1 MQAAAATLFDMSFR
15 NLDIGL
21 LRTFVAVAEKE
32 NFAVAAEQVF
42 RTQAAV
48 SQQMQKLEA
57 ALDCVLFERVGR
69 SKRLTTAGSRLLD
82 YARRIVGLNDEAY
95 RAMTQRAFDEPVKV
109 GACAD
114 AVDSL
119 IPEYLKMCAE
129 VFPGLRVDIQV
140 GRRRWLTSS
149 LRRGE
154 IDLVAMLDPVPNP
167 EFDQVVLRTS
177 PVTWI
182 AGARYHHQPGAPV
195 PLVLIEGACPFHSM
209 AIKSLSEANIPWRVA
224 FQTSTLAGIRAA
236 LRAGMGVTPRTVEM
250 LAPDLK
256 VLDPHAGMPALPTIS
271 YRLYART
278 DKLSESALGISH
290 LISPR

>member
-1 MQAAAATLFDMSFR
+1 LQAATTASFDMSFR

-32 NFAVAAEQVF
+32 NFAMAAEKVF

-57 ALDCVLFERVGR
+57 ALGCALFERAGR
-69 SKRLTTAGSRLLD
+69 SKRMTTEGNRFLD

-95 RAMTQRAFDEPVKV
+95 RAMTQRTFDEPVRI

-119 IPEYLKMCAE
+119 IPEYLEMCAE
-129 VFPGLRVDIQV
+129 AFPGLRVDIQV
-140 GRRRWLTSS
+140 GRSRWLASS
-149 LRRGE
+149 LRRGD
-154 IDLVAMLDPVPNP
+154 IDLVVMLDPAPNP
-167 EFDQVVLRTS
+167 EFEQVVLRTS

-195 PLVLIEGACPFHSM
+195 PLVLIERSCPFHSM
-209 AIKSLSEANIPWRVA
+209 AIKALSEADITWRIV

-256 VLDPHAGMPALPTIS
+256 VLDPHNGMPALPTIS
-271 YRLYART
+271 YRLYARPG
-278 DKLSESALGISH
+278 KLSESAQGVGR

>member
-1 MQAAAATLFDMSFR
+1 MSFR

-32 NFAVAAEQVF
+32 NFAIAAEKVF

-48 SQQMQKLEA
+48 SQQMQKLETVLGCA
-57 ALDCVLFERVGR
+57 LFERVGR
-69 SKRLTTAGSRLLD
+69 NKRLTTEGSRFLE

-95 RAMTQRAFDEPVKV
+95 RAMAQRAFDEPVKV

-114 AVDSL
+114 SVDSL
-119 IPEYLKMCAE
+119 IPGYLEMCAE
-129 VFPGLRVDIQV
+129 AFPGLRVDIQV
-140 GRRRWLTSS
+140 GRSRWLTSS

-154 IDLVAMLDPVPNP
+154 VDLVVMLDPVPNP

-182 AGARYHHQPGAPV
+182 AGSRYHHQAGAPV
-195 PLVLIEGACPFHSM
+195 PLILIEGSCPFRNM
-209 AIKSLSEANIPWRVA
+209 AIKALSEAGIPWRTA

-236 LRAGMGVTPRTVEM
+236 LRAGMGITPRTVEM

-256 VLDPHAGMPALPTIS
+256 VLDPHAGLPALPTIG
-271 YRLYART
+271 YRLYARPG
-278 DKLSESALGISH
+278 KLSESALDVSR
-290 LISPR
+290 LVSPR

>member
-1 MQAAAATLFDMSFR
+1 MSFR

-32 NFAVAAEQVF
+32 NFAIAAEKVF

-48 SQQMQKLEA
+48 SQQMQKLETVLGCA
-57 ALDCVLFERVGR
+57 LFERVGR
-69 SKRLTTAGSRLLD
+69 NKRLTTEGSRFLE

-95 RAMTQRAFDEPVKV
+95 RAMAQRAFDEPVKV

-114 AVDSL
+114 SVDSL
-119 IPEYLKMCAE
+119 IPGYLEMCAE
-129 VFPGLRVDIQV
+129 AFPGLRVDIQV
-140 GRRRWLTSS
+140 GRSRWLTSS

-154 IDLVAMLDPVPNP
+154 VDLVVMLDPVPNP

-182 AGARYHHQPGAPV
+182 AGARYHHQAGAPV
-195 PLVLIEGACPFHSM
+195 PLILIEGSCPFRNM
-209 AIKSLSEANIPWRVA
+209 AIKALSEAGIPWRTA

-236 LRAGMGVTPRTVEM
+236 LRAGMGITPRTVEM

-256 VLDPHAGMPALPTIS
+256 VLDPHAGLPALPTIG
-271 YRLYART
+271 YRLYARPG
-278 DKLSESALGISH
+278 KLSESALDVSR

>member
-1 MQAAAATLFDMSFR
+1 MSFR

-32 NFAVAAEQVF
+32 NFAIAAEKVF

-48 SQQMQKLEA
+48 SQQMQKLETVLGCA
-57 ALDCVLFERVGR
+57 LFERVGR
-69 SKRLTTAGSRLLD
+69 NKRLTTEGSRFLE

-95 RAMTQRAFDEPVKV
+95 RAMAQRAFDEPVKV

-114 AVDSL
+114 SVDSL
-119 IPEYLKMCAE
+119 IPGYLEMCAE
-129 VFPGLRVDIQV
+129 AFPGLRVDIQV
-140 GRRRWLTSS
+140 GRSRWLTSS

-154 IDLVAMLDPVPNP
+154 VDLVVMLDPVPNP

-182 AGARYHHQPGAPV
+182 AGARYHHQADAPV
-195 PLVLIEGACPFHSM
+195 PLILIEGSCPFRNM
-209 AIKSLSEANIPWRVA
+209 AIKALSEAGIPWRTA

-236 LRAGMGVTPRTVEM
+236 LRAGMGITPRTVEM

-256 VLDPHAGMPALPTIS
+256 VLDPHAGLPALPTIG
-271 YRLYART
+271 YRLYARPG
-278 DKLSESALGISH
+278 KLSESALDVSR
-290 LISPR
+290 LVSPR

>member
-1 MQAAAATLFDMSFR
+1 MSFR

-32 NFAVAAEQVF
+32 NFAIAAEKVF

-48 SQQMQKLEA
+48 SQQMQKLETVLGCA
-57 ALDCVLFERVGR
+57 LFERVGR
-69 SKRLTTAGSRLLD
+69 NKRLTTEGSRFLE

-95 RAMTQRAFDEPVKV
+95 RAMAQRAFDEPVKV

-114 AVDSL
+114 SVDSL
-119 IPEYLKMCAE
+119 IPGYLEMCAE
-129 VFPGLRVDIQV
+129 AFPGLRVDIQV
-140 GRRRWLTSS
+140 GRSRWLTSS

-154 IDLVAMLDPVPNP
+154 VDLVVMLDPVPNP

-182 AGARYHHQPGAPV
+182 AGARYHHQAGAPV
-195 PLVLIEGACPFHSM
+195 PLILIEGSCPFRNM
-209 AIKSLSEANIPWRVA
+209 AIKALSEAGIPWRTA

-236 LRAGMGVTPRTVEM
+236 LRAGMGITPRTVEM

-256 VLDPHAGMPALPTIS
+256 VLDPHAGLPALPTIG
-271 YRLYART
+271 YRLYARPG
-278 DKLSESALGISH
+278 KLSESALDVSR
-290 LISPR
+290 LVSPR

>member
-1 MQAAAATLFDMSFR
+1 MSIR

-32 NFAVAAEQVF
+32 NFAVAAEKVF

-57 ALDCVLFERVGR
+57 KLGCRLFERIGR
-69 SKRLTTAGSRLLD
+69 SKRLTTEGSRFLD

-95 RAMTQRAFDEPVKV
+95 RAMTQRSFEKPVKV

-119 IPEYLKMCAE
+119 IPGYLEMCAE
-129 VFPGLRVDIQV
+129 TFPGLRVDIQV
-140 GRRRWLTSS
+140 GPIRWLTSS
-149 LRRGE
+149 LRRGDL
-154 IDLVAMLDPVPNP
+154 DLVVMLGPAPNP

-182 AGARYHHQPGAPV
+182 AGARYHHQSGAPV
-195 PLVLIEGACPFHSM
+195 PLVLIEGACPFRNM
-209 AIKSLSEANIPWRVA
+209 AIKALSEADIPWRIA

-236 LRAGMGVTPRTVEM
+236 LRAGMGITPRTVEI

-256 VLDPHAGMPALPTIS
+256 VLDPDAGLPALPSIS
-271 YRLYART
+271 YRLNARHG
-278 DKLSESALGISH
+278 KLSESALDIRR

>member
-1 MQAAAATLFDMSFR
+1 MSFR

-32 NFAVAAEQVF
+32 NFAIAAEKVF

-48 SQQMQKLEA
+48 SQQMQKLETVLGCA
-57 ALDCVLFERVGR
+57 LFERVGR
-69 SKRLTTAGSRLLD
+69 NKRLTTEGSRFLE

-95 RAMTQRAFDEPVKV
+95 RAMAQRAFDEPVKV

-114 AVDSL
+114 SVDSL
-119 IPEYLKMCAE
+119 IPGYLEMCAE
-129 VFPGLRVDIQV
+129 AFPGLRVDIQV
-140 GRRRWLTSS
+140 GRSRWLTSS

-154 IDLVAMLDPVPNP
+154 VDLVVMLDPAPNP

-182 AGARYHHQPGAPV
+182 AGARYHHQAGAPV
-195 PLVLIEGACPFHSM
+195 PLILIEGSCPFRNM
-209 AIKSLSEANIPWRVA
+209 AIKALSEAGIPWRTA

-236 LRAGMGVTPRTVEM
+236 LRAGMGITPRTVEM

-256 VLDPHAGMPALPTIS
+256 VLDPHAGLPALPTIG
-271 YRLYART
+271 YRLYARPG
-278 DKLSESALGISH
+278 KLSESALDVSR
-290 LISPR
+290 LVSPR

>member
-1 MQAAAATLFDMSFR
+1 MSFR

-32 NFAVAAEQVF
+32 NFAIAAEKVF

-48 SQQMQKLEA
+48 SQQMQKLETVLGCA
-57 ALDCVLFERVGR
+57 LFERVGR
-69 SKRLTTAGSRLLD
+69 NKRLTTEGSRFLE

-95 RAMTQRAFDEPVKV
+95 RAMAQRAFDEPVKV

-114 AVDSL
+114 SVDSL
-119 IPEYLKMCAE
+119 IPGYLEMCAE
-129 VFPGLRVDIQV
+129 AFPGLRVDIQV
-140 GRRRWLTSS
+140 GRSRWLTSS

-154 IDLVAMLDPVPNP
+154 VDLVVMLDPVPNP

-177 PVTWI
+177 PATWI
-182 AGARYHHQPGAPV
+182 AGARYHHQAGAPV
-195 PLVLIEGACPFHSM
+195 PLILIEGSCPFRNM
-209 AIKSLSEANIPWRVA
+209 AIKALSEAGIPWRTA

-236 LRAGMGVTPRTVEM
+236 LRAGMGITPRTVEM

-256 VLDPHAGMPALPTIS
+256 VLDPHAGLPALPTIG
-271 YRLYART
+271 YRLYARPG
-278 DKLSESALGISH
+278 KLSESALDVSR
-290 LISPR
+290 LVSPR

>member
-1 MQAAAATLFDMSFR
+1 MTFR

-32 NFAVAAEQVF
+32 NFAVAAEKVF

-57 ALDCVLFERVGR
+57 MLGCTLFERVGR
-69 SKRLTTAGSRLLD
+69 GKRLTTEGRRFLD
-82 YARRIVGLNDEAY
+82 YARRIVGMNDEAY
-95 RAMTQRAFDEPVKV
+95 RAMTQRTFGEPVTI

-119 IPEYLKMCAE
+119 IPGYLEMCAE
-129 VFPGLRVDIQV
+129 TFPGLRVDIRV
-140 GRRRWLTSS
+140 GPIRWLTSS
-149 LRRGE
+149 LRRGDF
-154 IDLVAMLDPVPNP
+154 DLVIMLSPTPNP

-177 PVTWI
+177 HVTWI
-182 AGARYHHQPGAPV
+182 AGARYHPHPDAPV
-195 PLVLIEGACPFHSM
+195 PLVLIEGACPFRNM
-209 AIKSLSEANIPWRVA
+209 AIKALSEAGIPWRVA
-224 FQTSTLAGIRAA
+224 FETSTLAGIRAA
-236 LRAGMGVTPRTVEM
+236 LRAGMGLTPRTVEM

-256 VLDPHAGMPALPTIS
+256 VVDPNAGLPALPTIS
-271 YRLYART
+271 YRLHARQGQ
-278 DKLSESALGISH
+278 LSESAMDVRR